1 MREFGWRSWRFG
13 CKNQTVRLVKVTSV
27 LSSTASY
34 AATGA
39 SVGGPWGAVI
49 GGAIGMASGLIGILG
64 ADYSAYNKMKEE
76 YGALIDVWD
85 TLISK
90 KQKI

>member
-1 MREFGWRSWRFG
+1 MAFFGDLGVKSDSTAG
-13 CKNQTVRLVKVTSV
+13 KVTSV

-64 ADYSAYNKMKEE
+64 ADYSAYIK
-76 YGALIDVWD
+76 
-85 TLISK
+85 
-90 KQKI
+90 

>member
-1 MREFGWRSWRFG
+1 MDGVLGDLGVKSDSTAG
-13 CKNQTVRLVKVTSV
+13 KVTSV

-49 GGAIGMASGLIGILG
+49 GGAIGMASDTPLTANPSRRNESLFSKMNFCLSFKLLPNNS
-64 ADYSAYNKMKEE
+64 YSFFSFGM
-76 YGALIDVWD
+76 
-85 TLISK
+85 
-90 KQKI
+90 